1 MMMKNGSKSYIIL
14 GILFVLVSVI
24 AFAIPSAKTAAFWLS
39 YAFTVIAF
47 IAQIIIWKAVL

>member
-1 MMMKNGSKSYIIL
+1 MKKNGSKSYIIL

-24 AFAIPSAKTAAFWLS
+24 AFAVPSVKTAAFWLS

-47 IAQIIIWKAVL
+47 IAQIMIW